1 MDSGGALMQMMQDE
15 CDICFLKGYELFQD
29 LTELELSHLGKVS
42 QPTLVPKR
50 EFVFTPEQPSDRVYM
65 LKKGRVRIT
74 KLSETGKHFTLV
86 ILEPGDIFGEE
97 AVLTGTHRRYYA
109 EVLDDA
115 HICAIDRKAFEK
127 VVANN
132 AKISLRLAKIV
143 EQRLEDTQDM
153 LETIV
158 FYDVQTRLARLLL
171 KLSDLHGKADDR
183 GTRIGIKLTHE
194 DIASLIGSTRE
205 TTSKILNEFRSMG
218 WIDIQNRMIHILNTR
233 ALKQLEER

>member
-1 MDSGGALMQMMQDE
+1 MQMVQDL
-15 CDICFLKGYELFQD
+15 CNVCYLKGYELFQD
-29 LTELELSHLGKVS
+29 LTEFELHTLGKVS

-50 EFVFTPEQPSDRVYM
+50 EFVYTPDQPSDRVYM

-97 AVLTGTHRRYYA
+97 AVLGGAYRRYYA

-115 HICAIDRKAFEK
+115 HICAIDRKAFES
-127 VVANN
+127 VIANN
-132 AKISLRLAKIV
+132 PKISLRLAKIV
-143 EQRLEDTQDM
+143 EQRLEDVQDT

-171 KLSDLHGKADDR
+171 KLSDLHGQAA
-183 GTRIGIKLTHE
+183 GEETRIGIKLTHE

-205 TTSKILNEFRSMG
+205 TTSKILNEFRSLG
-218 WIDIQNRMIHILNTR
+218 WIDIRNRHIYIRNAK
-233 ALKQLEER
+233 ALTNLQER